1 MPCELLRV
9 LKIYV
14 CYGLSTFP
22 VPLFCFVVFITKN
35 EFCNA
40 NKLIGFEM
48 YCLKNSKYKTTLLK
62 L

>member
-1 MPCELLRV
+1 MPCEG
-9 LKIYV
+9 LKNMSV
-14 CYGLSTFP
+14 MGCLPFQ
-22 VPLFCFVVFITKN
+22 FHCFVVFITKN

-48 YCLKNSKYKTTLLK
+48 YCLKNSKYKTALLK